1 MRANSCLLA
10 HHSEEAPAVR
20 EPLQVVFAS
29 LVEGEAHL
37 VFPENLEPAHEGVEP
52 DEVDR
57 SVAII
62 VR

>member
-1 MRANSCLLA
+1 M
-10 HHSEEAPAVR
+10 PAVGD
-20 EPLQVVFAS
+20 PPQVVFAS